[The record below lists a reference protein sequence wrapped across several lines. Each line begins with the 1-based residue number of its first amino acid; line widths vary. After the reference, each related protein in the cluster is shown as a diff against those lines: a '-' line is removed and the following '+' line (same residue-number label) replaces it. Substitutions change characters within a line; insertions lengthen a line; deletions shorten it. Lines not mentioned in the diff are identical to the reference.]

1 MKNFLSLQNISLDLD
16 NKEILKGLNLQV
28 DKGEFIAITGSSGA
42 GKTSLLRI
50 ICGLESPKEGEI
62 LLDNMIIFNKGI
74 SVPTEKRNIGLV
86 IQEKVLFPHLT
97 ARKNIE
103 FGLSKNSLNESHVD
117 EILHHLNI
125 TKLANKFPHE
135 LSGGESQ
142 RVALARSIVMK
153 PKLLLLDE
161 PFTGLDT
168 ELKSNIYP
176 EIQSILKN
184 NMITSLMV
192 THDLNEVKALSDKCF
207 NLDSG
212 RLIEI

>member
-62 LLDNMIIFNKGI
+62 LLDNMVIFNKGI

-103 FGLSKNSLNESHVD
+103 FGLSKNSSNESHVD

>member
-103 FGLSKNSLNESHVD
+103 FGLSKNSPNESYVD

-212 RLIEI
+212 KLIEI

>member
-28 DKGEFIAITGSSGA
+28 DKGEFIAITGASGT

-103 FGLSKNSLNESHVD
+103 FGLSKNSSNESHVD

-212 RLIEI
+212 KLIEI